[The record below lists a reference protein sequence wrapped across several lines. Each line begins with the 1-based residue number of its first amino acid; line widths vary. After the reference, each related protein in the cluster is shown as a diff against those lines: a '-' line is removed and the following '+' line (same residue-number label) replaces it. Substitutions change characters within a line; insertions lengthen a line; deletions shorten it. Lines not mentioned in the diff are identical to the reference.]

1 VAFDEGLAERI
12 RMATADEPGMSERR
26 MFGGLCFLVDGNMCV
41 GIVGTELM
49 VRVGPDAWEEC
60 LAHPHT
66 REMDFTGRSMR
77 GMVYVDEAGISEDED
92 LESWL
97 QRGLEHA
104 LSLPPK

>member
-1 VAFDEGLAERI
+1 
-12 RMATADEPGMSERR
+12 
-26 MFGGLCFLVDGNMCV
+26 MCV

-60 LAHPHT
+60 LAHPHA

-77 GMVYVDEAGISEDED
+77 GMVYVDEAGISEDDD
-92 LESWL
+92 LHGWL
-97 QRGLEHA
+97 KRGLDHA